1 MYRIN
6 ILFQRGE
13 IRKQIGVSST
23 KPNLNTEGEIVN
35 SYSSASCCYHR
46 MPEVINLYRERVY
59 FWLTALQVLV
69 YDQFVLLV

>member
-1 MYRIN
+1 M
-6 ILFQRGE
+6 
-13 IRKQIGVSST
+13 

-59 FWLTALQVLV
+59 F
-69 YDQFVLLV
+69 YLLCEEFYLIMVGKVCQQDNEAAVTLYTVRSQNVIMK